1 MLALTAPRAVARMG
15 YELPA
20 PLSDDQLIESMH
32 LDSISVYTKGSESP
46 VKPVKDKLRVLC
58 RQRRIRLRDFFE
70 GFDTHHQKRLTKSQ
84 FKRALAQAGLTV
96 PTTTGGAVSLHAHTC
111 AQSRHIFIA
120 DFAANA
126 NSTLLTIALPYASRS
141 ADH

>member
-1 MLALTAPRAVARMG
+1 MMLALTAPRAVTRMG

-20 PLSDDQLIESMH
+20 PLSDEQLIDSMH
-32 LDSISVYTKGSESP
+32 LDSISVYTKGPESP
-46 VKPVKDKLRVLC
+46 VKPVKDKLRVIC

-96 PTTTGGAVSLHAHTC
+96 PTTIGGAVS
-111 AQSRHIFIA
+111 
-120 DFAANA
+120 
-126 NSTLLTIALPYASRS
+126 
-141 ADH
+141 